1 MRKIISSGEVRKN
14 FIDQIHV
21 NNYIMF
27 LNATFLDS
35 FPFYIKIG
43 FIRKYK
49 IYIYKMLIIYY
60 CKIHNLINY

>member
-1 MRKIISSGEVRKN
+1 VTVRKN

-27 LNATFLDS
+27 LNATLLDTDS
-35 FPFYIKIG
+35 FPFSIQKFVFYEKNL
-43 FIRKYK
+43 YK
-49 IYIYKMLIIYY
+49 ICLYKMLIIYY